1 MGALIAII
9 KIVLMFTGLLVWA
22 LILSIVG
29 GIMAYKIRSWWSR
42 ANGL

>member
-9 KIVLMFTGLLVWA
+9 KIVLILTGIAVWA

-29 GIMAYKIRSWWSR
+29 GIIGYKVMTWWSR